1 MLISLLLTA
10 YDAGYLIGRFLG
22 AVLVGAIYFLPTIL
36 ARKKRKSTQIFLL
49 NLLAGWTG
57 LGWIGA
63 LIWAVSSDTQQTV
76 PVRIVGTASM
86 ADELTKLQ
94 ALRANGS
101 LSEEEFNQQ
110 RQRLLNQP
118 A

>member
-1 MLISLLLTA
+1 MLLSLLLNF
-10 YDAGYLIGRFLG
+10 YGAGYLIGRFLG
-22 AVLVGAIYFLPTIL
+22 IVLVGILYFLPTIL
-36 ARKKRKSTQIFLL
+36 ARNKRKSTQIFLL
-49 NLLAGWTG
+49 NLLTGWTG

-63 LIWAVSSDTQQTV
+63 LVWALSSDSQPV
-76 PVRIVGTASM
+76 PVRVVGTASV

-94 ALRANGS
+94 ALREGGG